1 MGILNDIDPVE
12 TREWVD
18 SLKAVLHY
26 RRPERE
32 QHLLGSL
39 AVGAAGRA
47 RGGAPPSEASV

>member
-1 MGILNDIDPVE
+1 MGILNDIDPVA

-32 QHLLGSL
+32 QHPLGSL
-39 AVGAAGRA
+39 AVGAVGRG